1 MTAPYYDSSALV
13 KLVLDEPDADALRE
27 YARREPPGISCA
39 LARAEVVR
47 VVRRQGAG
55 AISLARAALGRFEL
69 VELNDDL
76 LDAAALLPVAVRTLD
91 AIHLAAA
98 IAMGDELSVVVTYD
112 ERMARAA
119 RLLGLEVVA
128 PR

>member
-13 KLVLDEPDADALRE
+13 KLVLDEPDAGALRE
-27 YARREPPGISCA
+27 YADREPAGISCA

-47 VVRRQGAG
+47 IVRGHGAD
-55 AISLARAALGRFEL
+55 AIALARAALGRFEL
-69 VELNDDL
+69 VELDNEL
-76 LDAAALLPVAVRTLD
+76 LDAAAVLPAAVRTLD

-98 IAMGDELSVVVTYD
+98 IAMGGELSALVTYD
-112 ERMARAA
+112 DRLARAA
-119 RLLGLEVVA
+119 RELGLEVVS